1 MIESMNWSNNCN
13 LDVGL
18 MSIMHR
24 FDQTSAVFPSQSFR
38 FELNEMNLTNSSMT
52 SRPSFTT
59 YRFIYF
65 VSMNQSTK
73 FKLDVDNALIQSNP
87 LGFFFKSDQ
96 LIIQIRVKRDKVDE
110 FTHYVTSFVHHL
122 PIYLRNQERN
132 RYLTKS
138 KPFFVLALII
148 ILFVVVVVVAA
159 AVTVTVVG
167 LLVCQVHSACIDHRC

>member
-65 VSMNQSTK
+65 VSMN
-73 FKLDVDNALIQSNP
+73 
-87 LGFFFKSDQ
+87 
-96 LIIQIRVKRDKVDE
+96 
-110 FTHYVTSFVHHL
+110 
-122 PIYLRNQERN
+122 
-132 RYLTKS
+132 
-138 KPFFVLALII
+138 
-148 ILFVVVVVVAA
+148 
-159 AVTVTVVG
+159 
-167 LLVCQVHSACIDHRC
+167 